1 MNKQTHSRNP
11 RTRKSQVGMSLL
23 ETMFAVFILL
33 VVAVNVMAMAFTAI
47 TTTENQGHL
56 AARTAEY
63 AQDKMEQ
70 LLALR
75 YCDGS
80 TNTAIFPSTPAGGYG
95 LGAPAPNT
103 ASCVNPG
110 NPAAGIPPDPRVPG
124 GTAGGLNPAAP
135 VAGYVDYLCVDGS
148 YLGTN
153 TCTVVNWYYVRLWQI
168 TNPAGAGGNNLKQ
181 ITILCQV
188 RSGIGNRTA
197 LPQST
202 VTSMKSY
209 PF

>member
-1 MNKQTHSRNP
+1 MKKQTQSRSL
-11 RTRKSQVGMSLL
+11 RTRKSQAGMSLL
-23 ETMFAVFILL
+23 ETMFAVFIVL

-75 YCDGS
+75 YCDFS
-80 TNTAIFPSTPAGGYG
+80 TNTAVFPSTPVGVTV
-95 LGAPAPNT
+95 LGD
-103 ASCVNPG
+103 CVNRSLG
-110 NPAAGIPPDPRVPG
+110 TPAYDPRVPG
-124 GTAGGLNPAAP
+124 GTVGGLNPAAP

-153 TCTVVNWYYVRLWQI
+153 TCTVVNWYYARLWQI

-181 ITILCQV
+181 ITVLCQV

-202 VTSMKSY
+202 VTSMKSS

>member
-1 MNKQTHSRNP
+1 MKKQTQSRSL
-11 RTRKSQVGMSLL
+11 RTRKSQAGMSLL
-23 ETMFAVFILL
+23 ETMFAVFIVL

-75 YCDGS
+75 YCDFS
-80 TNTAIFPSTPAGGYG
+80 TNTAVFPSTPVGGTG
-95 LGAPAPNT
+95 LGN
-103 ASCVNPG
+103 CVSQVTPV
-110 NPAAGIPPDPRVPG
+110 DPRVPG
-124 GTAGGLNPAAP
+124 GTVGGLNPAAP

-153 TCTVVNWYYVRLWQI
+153 TCTVVNWYYARLWQI
-168 TNPAGAGGNNLKQ
+168 TNPAVPNGNNLKQ
-181 ITILCQV
+181 ISVLCQV

>member
-1 MNKQTHSRNP
+1 MKKQTQSRSL
-11 RTRKSQVGMSLL
+11 RTRKSQAGMSLL
-23 ETMFAVFILL
+23 ETMFAVFIVL

-75 YCDGS
+75 YCDFS
-80 TNTAIFPSTPAGGYG
+80 TNTAVFPSTPVGGTG
-95 LGAPAPNT
+95 LGN
-103 ASCVNPG
+103 CVSQVTPV
-110 NPAAGIPPDPRVPG
+110 DPRVPG
-124 GTAGGLNPAAP
+124 GTVGGLNPAAP

-153 TCTVVNWYYVRLWQI
+153 TCTVVNWYYARLWQI

-181 ITILCQV
+181 ITVLCQV

-202 VTSMKSY
+202 VTSMKSS

>member
-1 MNKQTHSRNP
+1 MKKQTQSRSL
-11 RTRKSQVGMSLL
+11 RTRKSQAGMSLL
-23 ETMFAVFILL
+23 ETMFAVFIVL

-75 YCDGS
+75 YCDFS
-80 TNTAIFPSTPAGGYG
+80 TNTAVFPSTPVGGTG
-95 LGAPAPNT
+95 LGN
-103 ASCVNPG
+103 CVSQVTPV
-110 NPAAGIPPDPRVPG
+110 DPRVPG
-124 GTAGGLNPAAP
+124 GTVGGLNPAAP

-153 TCTVVNWYYVRLWQI
+153 TCTVVNWYYARLWQI

-181 ITILCQV
+181 ITVLCQV

>member
-1 MNKQTHSRNP
+1 MKKQTQSRSL
-11 RTRKSQVGMSLL
+11 RTRKSQAGMSLL
-23 ETMFAVFILL
+23 ETMFAVFIVL
-33 VVAVNVMAMAFTAI
+33 VVAVNVMAMAFAAI

-75 YCDGS
+75 YCDFS
-80 TNTAIFPSTPAGGYG
+80 TNTAVFPSTPVGGTG
-95 LGAPAPNT
+95 LGN
-103 ASCVNPG
+103 CVSAG

-124 GTAGGLNPAAP
+124 GTVGGLNPAAP
-135 VAGYVDYLCVDGS
+135 VAAYVDYLCVDGS

-168 TNPAGAGGNNLKQ
+168 TNPAIPGGNNLKQ
-181 ITILCQV
+181 ITVLCQV

>member
-1 MNKQTHSRNP
+1 MKKQTQSRSL
-11 RTRKSQVGMSLL
+11 RTRKSQAGMSLL

-80 TNTAIFPSTPAGGYG
+80 TNTAIFPSTPAGGHV
-95 LGAPAPNT
+95 LRDPSPNT
-103 ASCVNPG
+103 
-110 NPAAGIPPDPRVPG
+110 
-124 GTAGGLNPAAP
+124 
-135 VAGYVDYLCVDGS
+135 
-148 YLGTN
+148 
-153 TCTVVNWYYVRLWQI
+153 
-168 TNPAGAGGNNLKQ
+168 
-181 ITILCQV
+181 
-188 RSGIGNRTA
+188 
-197 LPQST
+197 
-202 VTSMKSY
+202 
-209 PF
+209 

>member
-1 MNKQTHSRNP
+1 MKNQAHSRNR
-11 RTRKSQVGMSLL
+11 RTRKSQAGMSLL
-23 ETMFAVFILL
+23 ETMFAVFIVL

-75 YCDGS
+75 YCDFS
-80 TNTAIFPSTPAGGYG
+80 TNTAVFPSTPVGGTG
-95 LGAPAPNT
+95 LGN
-103 ASCVNPG
+103 CVSQVTPV
-110 NPAAGIPPDPRVPG
+110 DPRVPG
-124 GTAGGLNPAAP
+124 GTVGGLNPAAP

-153 TCTVVNWYYVRLWQI
+153 TCTVVNWYYARLWQI

-181 ITILCQV
+181 ITVLCQV

>member
-1 MNKQTHSRNP
+1 MKKQTQSRNP
-11 RTRKSQVGMSLL
+11 RTRKSQAGMSLL
-23 ETMFAVFILL
+23 ETMFAVFIVL

-75 YCDGS
+75 YCDFS
-80 TNTAIFPSTPAGGYG
+80 TNTAVFPSTPVGGTG
-95 LGAPAPNT
+95 LGN
-103 ASCVNPG
+103 CVSQVTPV
-110 NPAAGIPPDPRVPG
+110 DPRVPG
-124 GTAGGLNPAAP
+124 GTVGGLNPAAP

-153 TCTVVNWYYVRLWQI
+153 TCTVVNWYYARLWQI
-168 TNPAGAGGNNLKQ
+168 KNRAGAGG
-181 ITILCQV
+181 
-188 RSGIGNRTA
+188 SGNSQCAAGGD
-197 LPQST
+197 
-202 VTSMKSY
+202 
-209 PF
+209 

>member
-1 MNKQTHSRNP
+1 MKKQTQSRSL
-11 RTRKSQVGMSLL
+11 RTRKSQAGMSLL
-23 ETMFAVFILL
+23 KTMFAVFIVL

-80 TNTAIFPSTPAGGYG
+80 TNTTVFPSVPAGGYG

-103 ASCVNPG
+103 SSCVNPG
-110 NPAAGIPPDPRVPG
+110 TPVDPRVPG
-124 GTAGGLNPAAP
+124 GTAGGLNSAAP
-135 VAGYVDYLCVDGS
+135 VAGYVDY
-148 YLGTN
+148 
-153 TCTVVNWYYVRLWQI
+153 
-168 TNPAGAGGNNLKQ
+168 
-181 ITILCQV
+181 
-188 RSGIGNRTA
+188 
-197 LPQST
+197 
-202 VTSMKSY
+202 
-209 PF
+209 

>member
-1 MNKQTHSRNP
+1 
-11 RTRKSQVGMSLL
+11 MSLL
-23 ETMFAVFILL
+23 ETMFAVFIVL

-75 YCDGS
+75 YCDFS
-80 TNTAIFPSTPAGGYG
+80 TNTAVFPSTPVGGTG
-95 LGAPAPNT
+95 LGN
-103 ASCVNPG
+103 CVSQVTPV
-110 NPAAGIPPDPRVPG
+110 DPRVPG
-124 GTAGGLNPAAP
+124 GTVGGLNPAAP

-153 TCTVVNWYYVRLWQI
+153 TCTVVNWYYARLWQI

-181 ITILCQV
+181 ITVLCQV